1 MAGGHM
7 ASKARG
13 FLELAEVK
21 RVARVD
27 LADAGYEGVYYVCD
41 LTTTQQQ
48 QLLTPKGGTR
58 MRKYQDGSF
67 DVDLSAMSPDV
78 NARFLM
84 ACLVTDEAD
93 GETLERAFEAVEG
106 AYIVFPKPALRWLAD
121 EWRQSMKEP
130 AVRQLL
136 EDIPSAVSQTIIS
149 VALKIS
155 GVEKGG
161 AIEEKK
167 DN

>member
-1 MAGGHM
+1 MGN
-7 ASKARG
+7 KARG

-27 LADAGYEGVYYVCD
+27 LAEDGYEGIYYVCD

-48 QLLTPKGGTR
+48 TLLAPKGGTR

-67 DVDLSAMSPDV
+67 DVDMSAMSPDV
-78 NARFLM
+78 NARFMM
-84 ACLVTDEAD
+84 ACLVTDEDD
-93 GETLERAFEAVEG
+93 GEQLERAFEAAQEEP
-106 AYIVFPKPALRWLAD
+106 YIVFPKPALRWLAD

-136 EDIPSAVSQTIIS
+136 EDIPSAVSQRIIS
-149 VALKIS
+149 TTLKIS
-155 GVEKGG
+155 GVERGG
-161 AIEEKK
+161 AVEEKK
-167 DN
+167 DS